1 MTSMFQ
7 RIPRRDWR
15 WLAMWLLVGLT
26 ALTAHAQGNF
36 NSGSTGADGAFNP
49 TQSQQIQLPESGVFN
64 YTTVNIPVG
73 VLITY
78 KRNSRNTPVTILA
91 SGNVTISGV
100 IDVSGGVAVR
110 LRFPLAVVGLVGR
123 VVLMVAEVD

>member
-36 NSGSTGADGAFNP
+36 NSGSTGADGAF
-49 TQSQQIQLPESGVFN
+49 SFAGVPAGKV
-64 YTTVNIPVG
+64 TLAAWHAERGDTSAPVEVPALG
-73 VLITY
+73 E
-78 KRNSRNTPVTILA
+78 
-91 SGNVTISGV
+91 
-100 IDVSGGVAVR
+100 VAADLR
-110 LRFPLAVVGLVGR
+110 LR
-123 VVLMVAEVD
+123 